1 MYRIYVDDALLYSP
15 ELVDD
20 GYLVLNP
27 KLTLELSKSGSLTFL
42 LPPANPM
49 YEGIQKLKSIITVYQ
64 NSEEIFRGR
73 VLHDEKDFYNRKNVY
88 CEGELAF
95 LLDSQQR
102 PYNFQGDIPEL
113 FAQFINSHNSQVEA
127 AKQFNVGE
135 ITVTDPNN
143 YINRSNIYYNNT
155 WDEISDKLI
164 ASHGGYLRLRLSNG
178 KRYIDYVKDYGKVNS
193 QVIEFGVN
201 MLDISEYI
209 TAEDVFTV
217 LIPLGVE
224 LTDEEG
230 NNTGRLTV
238 ESVNDG
244 KDYIEDD
251 AGIALF
257 GRIVKTQEWDDVTVA
272 SNLLTKG
279 RAFLNSGIEMAV
291 TLTMKA
297 IDLHLADV
305 DVERIG
311 LGDYVRVISLPHK
324 LDKYF
329 LCSKISIDMVSP
341 DKTEYT
347 FGVTYTT
354 MTEKQVGNA
363 KVIQTT
369 VTSVQSALND
379 VNKVNNIVSDLP
391 TDYVKK
397 SLWDA
402 NISQEGI
409 FKLLTNNGRIQGM
422 ILDEETGDIYIN
434 ASYIRSGVLTIGG
447 VNSEKSTLQIL
458 DSEGNVCVQ
467 AGTDGIKILKGEVN
481 ATSGSLDGVTIVEGI
496 TISSKTNDEMRNL
509 SLVKIEETETGTGTA
524 YCITF
529 GELTGRSTPI
539 AIEGSSIT
547 IHASSGITFSAN
559 NIIFENTIEA
569 PTAYF
574 DDLFVKNKISF
585 EGSNDEKNV
594 YFKTKDST
602 GTYQHNCRMYGGKAE
617 SATGIGWYDQTNARF
632 IWSYNDQ
639 TNLIDSES
647 ELKSTELDVTISS
660 GASAILNNS
669 VYFPFLR
676 MVVFQ
681 CRFTVNAITANTV
694 TTLGTIDSGYAP
706 NDAACGMAGYS
717 PAGVYGAYITVDGYV
732 RIKSPN
738 AISSG
743 QQLYISGC
751 YRY

>member
-1 MYRIYVDDALLYSP
+1 MYTIHVDGNLLYSP
-15 ELVDD
+15 LLIDD

-27 KLTLELSKSGSLTFL
+27 KLTLELGKSGSLTFL
-42 LPPANPM
+42 LPPNNPL
-49 YEGIQKLKSIITVYQ
+49 YDGIQKLKSMVIVYQ
-64 NSEEIFRGR
+64 DSEEIFRGR

-102 PYNFQGDIPEL
+102 PYSFQGDISDL
-113 FAQFINSHNSQVEA
+113 YMKFINAHNAQVEEE
-127 AKQFNVGE
+127 KRFYVGE

-164 ASHGGYLRLRLSNG
+164 ASHGGYLRPRLKDG
-178 KRYIDYVKDYGKVNS
+178 KRYLDYVKAYGKVNS

-217 LIPLGVE
+217 LIPLGFE
-224 LTDEEG
+224 QTDSDG
-230 NNTGRLTV
+230 NSTGRLTIK
-238 ESVNDG
+238 SVNSG

-251 AGIALF
+251 AAIALF
-257 GRIVKTQEWDDVTVA
+257 GRITKTQEWDDVTVA

-305 DVERIG
+305 EVERIG

-329 LCSKISIDMVSP
+329 LCSKIVIDIVSP

-354 MTEKQVGNA
+354 MTEKQVGTT
-363 KVIQTT
+363 KVIQST
-369 VTSVQSALND
+369 VGAVQSAVSN
-379 VNKVNNIVSDLP
+379 VNAIVSDLP

-402 NISQEGI
+402 NISQHGI
-409 FKLLTNNGRIQGM
+409 FNLLTNNGEIQGM

-434 ASYIRSGVLTIGG
+434 ASFIRSGILTIGG
-447 VNSEKSTLQIL
+447 VNSENSTLQIL

-481 ATSGSLDGVTIVEGI
+481 ATSGSLDSVTIVDGI
-496 TISSKTNDEMRNL
+496 TISSKTNDEMKNL
-509 SLVKIEETETGTGTA
+509 SLVKIEETATDSGTA

-539 AIEGSSIT
+539 AIQGSSIQ
-547 IHASSGITFSAN
+547 IKGSSGITFSAD
-559 NIIFENTIEA
+559 NIIFENSIEVNDIFVNKEWKALTLKNNFENKGFEANQLEYRKIGNHVYIRGSVKFPDNATWTGSAIQVADLPTIIA
-569 PTAYF
+569 PKKRNHYSINACDGARIARVIAT
-574 DDLFVKNKISF
+574 
-585 EGSNDEKNV
+585 
-594 YFKTKDST
+594 
-602 GTYQHNCRMYGGKAE
+602 
-617 SATGIGWYDQTNARF
+617 ATGGLSIEWIRRLTDGA
-632 IWSYNDQ
+632 ND
-639 TNLIDSES
+639 
-647 ELKSTELDVTISS
+647 
-660 GASAILNNS
+660 
-669 VYFPFLR
+669 
-676 MVVFQ
+676 
-681 CRFTVNAITANTV
+681 
-694 TTLGTIDSGYAP
+694 TTTTGLWVSM
-706 NDAACGMAGYS
+706 N
-717 PAGVYGAYITVDGYV
+717 VDYWV
-732 RIKSPN
+732 D
-738 AISSG
+738 
-743 QQLYISGC
+743 
-751 YRY
+751 

>member
-1 MYRIYVDDALLYSP
+1 MYTIHVDGNLLYSP
-15 ELVDD
+15 LLIDD

-27 KLTLELSKSGSLTFL
+27 KLTLELGKSGSLTFL
-42 LPPANPM
+42 LPPNNPL
-49 YEGIQKLKSIITVYQ
+49 YDGIQKLKSIVIVYQ
-64 NSEEIFRGR
+64 DSEEIFRGR

-102 PYNFQGDIPEL
+102 PYSFQGDIPDLYME
-113 FAQFINSHNSQVEA
+113 FINSHNAQVEEE
-127 AKQFNVGE
+127 KRFYVGE

-143 YINRSNIYYNNT
+143 YINRSNVYYNNT

-164 ASHGGYLRLRLSNG
+164 ASHGGYLRPRLRDG
-178 KRYIDYVKDYGKVNS
+178 KRYLDYVKAYGKVNS

-217 LIPLGVE
+217 LIPLGFE
-224 LTDEEG
+224 QTDSDG
-230 NNTGRLTV
+230 NSTGRLTIK
-238 ESVNDG
+238 SVNSG

-251 AGIALF
+251 AAIALF
-257 GRIVKTQEWDDVTVA
+257 GRITKTQEWDDVTVA

-305 DVERIG
+305 EVERIG

-329 LCSKISIDMVSP
+329 LCSKIVIDIVSP

-354 MTEKQVGNA
+354 MTEKQVGTT
-363 KVIQTT
+363 KVIQST
-369 VTSVQSALND
+369 VGAVQSAVSN
-379 VNKVNNIVSDLP
+379 VNAIVSDLP

-402 NISQEGI
+402 NINQYGI
-409 FKLLTNNGRIQGM
+409 FNLLTNNGKIQGM

-434 ASYIRSGVLTIGG
+434 ASFIRSGILTIGG
-447 VNSEKSTLQIL
+447 VNSENSTLQIL

-467 AGTDGIKILKGEVN
+467 AGADGIKILKGEVN
-481 ATSGSLDGVTIVEGI
+481 ATSGSLDSVTIVDGI
-496 TISSKTNDEMRNL
+496 TISSKTNDEMKNL
-509 SLVKIEETETGTGTA
+509 SLVKIEETTTDSGTA

-539 AIEGSSIT
+539 AIQGSSIQ
-547 IHASSGITFSAN
+547 IKGSSGITFSAD
-559 NIIFENTIEA
+559 NIIFENSIEVNNIFVNKEWKALTLKNNFENKGFEANQLEYRKIGNHVYIRGSVKFPDNATWTGSAIQVADLPTIIA
-569 PTAYF
+569 PQKGNHYSMNACDGARIARVIAT
-574 DDLFVKNKISF
+574 
-585 EGSNDEKNV
+585 
-594 YFKTKDST
+594 
-602 GTYQHNCRMYGGKAE
+602 
-617 SATGIGWYDQTNARF
+617 ATGGLSIEWIRRLTDGA
-632 IWSYNDQ
+632 ND
-639 TNLIDSES
+639 
-647 ELKSTELDVTISS
+647 
-660 GASAILNNS
+660 
-669 VYFPFLR
+669 
-676 MVVFQ
+676 
-681 CRFTVNAITANTV
+681 
-694 TTLGTIDSGYAP
+694 TTTTGLWVSM
-706 NDAACGMAGYS
+706 N
-717 PAGVYGAYITVDGYV
+717 VDYWV
-732 RIKSPN
+732 D
-738 AISSG
+738 
-743 QQLYISGC
+743 
-751 YRY
+751 

>member
-1 MYRIYVDDALLYSP
+1 MYTIHVDGNLLYSP
-15 ELVDD
+15 LLIDD

-27 KLTLELSKSGSLTFL
+27 KLTLELGKSGSLSFL
-42 LPPANPM
+42 LPPNNPL
-49 YEGIQKLKSIITVYQ
+49 YDGIQKLKSIVIVYQ
-64 NSEEIFRGR
+64 DSEEIFRGR

-102 PYNFQGDIPEL
+102 PYSFQGDIPDL
-113 FAQFINSHNSQVEA
+113 YMKFINSHNAQVEEE
-127 AKQFNVGE
+127 KRFYVGE

-164 ASHGGYLRLRLSNG
+164 ASHGGYLRPRLKDG
-178 KRYIDYVKDYGKVNS
+178 KRYLDYVKAYGKVNS

-217 LIPLGVE
+217 LIPLGFE
-224 LTDEEG
+224 QTDSDG
-230 NNTGRLTV
+230 NSTGRLTI
-238 ESVNDG
+238 ESVNSG

-251 AGIALF
+251 AAIALF
-257 GRIVKTQEWDDVTVA
+257 GRITKTQEWDDVTVA

-279 RAFLNSGIEMAV
+279 RSFLNSGIEMAV

-305 DVERIG
+305 EVERIS

-329 LCSKISIDMVSP
+329 LCSKIVIDIVSP

-354 MTEKQVGNA
+354 MTEKQVGTT
-363 KVIQTT
+363 KVIQST
-369 VTSVQSALND
+369 VGAVQSAVSN
-379 VNKVNNIVSDLP
+379 VNAIVSDLP
-391 TDYVKK
+391 IDYVKK

-402 NISQEGI
+402 NISQHGI
-409 FKLLTNNGRIQGM
+409 FNLLTNNGKVQGM

-434 ASYIRSGVLTIGG
+434 ASFIRSGILTIGG
-447 VNSEKSTLQIL
+447 VNSENSTLQIL

-481 ATSGSLDGVTIVEGI
+481 ATSGSLDSVTIVDGI
-496 TISSKTNDEMRNL
+496 TISSKTNDEIKNL
-509 SLVKIEETETGTGTA
+509 SLVKIEETTTDSGTA

-539 AIEGSSIT
+539 AIQGSSIQ
-547 IHASSGITFSAN
+547 IKGSSGITFSAD
-559 NIIFENTIEA
+559 NIIFENSIEVNDIFVNKEWKSLTLKNNFENKGFEANQLEYRKIGNHVYIRGSVKFSDDTAWTGSAIQVADLPTIIA
-569 PTAYF
+569 PKKGNHYSMNACDGARIARVIAT
-574 DDLFVKNKISF
+574 
-585 EGSNDEKNV
+585 
-594 YFKTKDST
+594 
-602 GTYQHNCRMYGGKAE
+602 
-617 SATGIGWYDQTNARF
+617 ATGGLSIEWIRRLTDGA
-632 IWSYNDQ
+632 ND
-639 TNLIDSES
+639 
-647 ELKSTELDVTISS
+647 
-660 GASAILNNS
+660 
-669 VYFPFLR
+669 
-676 MVVFQ
+676 
-681 CRFTVNAITANTV
+681 
-694 TTLGTIDSGYAP
+694 TTTTGLWVSM
-706 NDAACGMAGYS
+706 N
-717 PAGVYGAYITVDGYV
+717 VDYWV
-732 RIKSPN
+732 D
-738 AISSG
+738 
-743 QQLYISGC
+743 
-751 YRY
+751 

>member
-1 MYRIYVDDALLYSP
+1 MYTIHVDGNLLYSP
-15 ELVDD
+15 LLIDD

-27 KLTLELSKSGSLTFL
+27 KLTLELGKSGSLTFL
-42 LPPANPM
+42 LPPNNPL
-49 YEGIQKLKSIITVYQ
+49 YDSIQKLKSIVIVYQ
-64 NSEEIFRGR
+64 DSEEIFRGR

-102 PYNFQGDIPEL
+102 PYSFQGDIPDL
-113 FAQFINSHNSQVEA
+113 YMKFINSHNAQVEEE
-127 AKQFNVGE
+127 KRFYVGE

-164 ASHGGYLRLRLSNG
+164 ASHGGYLRPRLKDG
-178 KRYIDYVKDYGKVNS
+178 KRYLDYVKAYGKVNS

-217 LIPLGVE
+217 LIPLGFE
-224 LTDEEG
+224 QTDSDG
-230 NNTGRLTV
+230 NSTGRLTI
-238 ESVNDG
+238 ESVNSG

-251 AGIALF
+251 AAIALF
-257 GRIVKTQEWDDVTVA
+257 GRITKTQEWDDVTVA

-305 DVERIG
+305 EVERIS

-329 LCSKISIDMVSP
+329 LCSKIVIDIVSP

-354 MTEKQVGNA
+354 MTEKQVGTT
-363 KVIQTT
+363 KVIQST
-369 VTSVQSALND
+369 VGAVQSAVSN
-379 VNKVNNIVSDLP
+379 VNAIVSDLP

-402 NISQEGI
+402 NISQHGI
-409 FKLLTNNGRIQGM
+409 FKLLTNNGKIQGM

-434 ASYIRSGVLTIGG
+434 ASFIRSGILTIGG
-447 VNSEKSTLQIL
+447 VNSENSTLQIL

-481 ATSGSLDGVTIVEGI
+481 ATSGSLDSVTIVDGI
-496 TISSKTNDEMRNL
+496 TISSKTNDEMKNL
-509 SLVKIEETETGTGTA
+509 SLVKIEETTTDSGTA

-539 AIEGSSIT
+539 AIQGSSIQ
-547 IHASSGITFSAN
+547 IKGSSGITFSAD
-559 NIIFENTIEA
+559 NIIFENSIEVNDIFVNKEWKALTLKNNFENKGFEANQLEYRKIGNHVYIRGSVKFPDDATWTGSAIQVADLPTIIA
-569 PTAYF
+569 PKKGNHYSMNA
-574 DDLFVKNKISF
+574 
-585 EGSNDEKNV
+585 
-594 YFKTKDST
+594 
-602 GTYQHNCRMYGGKAE
+602 CGGARIARVIAT
-617 SATGIGWYDQTNARF
+617 ATGGLSIEWIRKLTDGA
-632 IWSYNDQ
+632 ND
-639 TNLIDSES
+639 
-647 ELKSTELDVTISS
+647 
-660 GASAILNNS
+660 
-669 VYFPFLR
+669 
-676 MVVFQ
+676 
-681 CRFTVNAITANTV
+681 
-694 TTLGTIDSGYAP
+694 TTTTGLWVSM
-706 NDAACGMAGYS
+706 N
-717 PAGVYGAYITVDGYV
+717 VDYWV
-732 RIKSPN
+732 D
-738 AISSG
+738 
-743 QQLYISGC
+743 
-751 YRY
+751 

>member
-1 MYRIYVDDALLYSP
+1 MYTIHVDGNLLYSP
-15 ELVDD
+15 LLIDD

-27 KLTLELSKSGSLTFL
+27 KLTLELGKSGSLTFL
-42 LPPANPM
+42 LPPNIPL
-49 YEGIQKLKSIITVYQ
+49 YDGIQKLKSIVIVYQ
-64 NSEEIFRGR
+64 DSEEIFRGR

-102 PYNFQGDIPEL
+102 PYSFQGDIPDLYME
-113 FAQFINSHNSQVEA
+113 FINSHNAQVEEE
-127 AKQFNVGE
+127 KRFYVGE

-143 YINRSNIYYNNT
+143 YINRSNVYYNNT

-164 ASHGGYLRLRLSNG
+164 ASHGGYLRPRLKDG
-178 KRYIDYVKDYGKVNS
+178 KRYLDYVKAYGKVNS

-217 LIPLGVE
+217 LIPLGFE
-224 LTDEEG
+224 QTDSDG
-230 NNTGRLTV
+230 NSTGRLTIK
-238 ESVNDG
+238 SVNSG

-251 AGIALF
+251 AAIALF
-257 GRIVKTQEWDDVTVA
+257 GRITKTQEWDDVTVA

-305 DVERIG
+305 EVERIG

-329 LCSKISIDMVSP
+329 LCSKIVIDIVSP

-354 MTEKQVGNA
+354 MTEKQVGTT
-363 KVIQTT
+363 KVIQST
-369 VTSVQSALND
+369 VGAVQSAVSN
-379 VNKVNNIVSDLP
+379 VNAIVSDLP

-402 NISQEGI
+402 NISQYGI
-409 FKLLTNNGRIQGM
+409 FNLLTNNSEIQGM

-434 ASYIRSGVLTIGG
+434 ASFIRSGVLTIGG
-447 VNSEKSTLQIL
+447 VNSENSTLQIL

-481 ATSGSLDGVTIVEGI
+481 ATSGSLDNVTIIDGI
-496 TISSKTNDEMRNL
+496 TISSKTNDEMKNL
-509 SLVKIEETETGTGTA
+509 SLVKIEETTTDSGTA

-539 AIEGSSIT
+539 AIQGSSIQ
-547 IHASSGITFSAN
+547 IKGSSGITFSAD
-559 NIIFENTIEA
+559 NIIFENSIEVNDIFVNKEWKALTLKNNFENKGFEANQLEYRKIGNHVYIRGSVKFPDNTTWTGSAIQVADLPTIIA
-569 PTAYF
+569 PKKGNHYSMNACDGARIARVIAT
-574 DDLFVKNKISF
+574 
-585 EGSNDEKNV
+585 
-594 YFKTKDST
+594 
-602 GTYQHNCRMYGGKAE
+602 
-617 SATGIGWYDQTNARF
+617 ATGGLSIEWIRRLTDGA
-632 IWSYNDQ
+632 ND
-639 TNLIDSES
+639 
-647 ELKSTELDVTISS
+647 
-660 GASAILNNS
+660 
-669 VYFPFLR
+669 
-676 MVVFQ
+676 
-681 CRFTVNAITANTV
+681 
-694 TTLGTIDSGYAP
+694 TTTTGLWVSM
-706 NDAACGMAGYS
+706 N
-717 PAGVYGAYITVDGYV
+717 VDYWV
-732 RIKSPN
+732 D
-738 AISSG
+738 
-743 QQLYISGC
+743 
-751 YRY
+751 

>member
-1 MYRIYVDDALLYSP
+1 MYTIHVDGNLLYSP
-15 ELVDD
+15 LLIDD

-27 KLTLELSKSGSLTFL
+27 KLTLELGKSGSLTFL
-42 LPPANPM
+42 LPPNNPL
-49 YEGIQKLKSIITVYQ
+49 YDGIQKLKSIVIVYQ
-64 NSEEIFRGR
+64 DSEEIFRGR

-102 PYNFQGDIPEL
+102 PYSFQGDIPDLYME
-113 FAQFINSHNSQVEA
+113 FINSHNAQVEEE
-127 AKQFNVGE
+127 KRFYVGE

-164 ASHGGYLRLRLSNG
+164 ASHGGYLRPRLKDG
-178 KRYIDYVKDYGKVNS
+178 KRYLDYVKAYGKVNS

-217 LIPLGVE
+217 LIPLGFE
-224 LTDEEG
+224 QTDSDG
-230 NNTGRLTV
+230 NSTGRLTIK
-238 ESVNDG
+238 SVNSG

-251 AGIALF
+251 AAIALF
-257 GRIVKTQEWDDVTVA
+257 GRITKTQEWDDVTVA

-305 DVERIG
+305 EVERIG

-329 LCSKISIDMVSP
+329 LCSKIVIDIVSP

-354 MTEKQVGNA
+354 MTEKQVGTT
-363 KVIQTT
+363 KVIQST
-369 VTSVQSALND
+369 VGAVQSAVSN
-379 VNKVNNIVSDLP
+379 VNAIVSDLP

-402 NISQEGI
+402 NISQYGI
-409 FKLLTNNGRIQGM
+409 FNLLTNNSEIQGM

-434 ASYIRSGVLTIGG
+434 ASFIRSGILTIGG
-447 VNSEKSTLQIL
+447 VNSENSTLQIL

-481 ATSGSLDGVTIVEGI
+481 ATSGSLDNVTIIDGI
-496 TISSKTNDEMRNL
+496 TISSKTNDEMKNL
-509 SLVKIEETETGTGTA
+509 SLVKIEETTTDSGTA

-539 AIEGSSIT
+539 AIQGSSIQ
-547 IHASSGITFSAN
+547 IKGSSGITFSAD
-559 NIIFENTIEA
+559 NIIFENSIEVNDIFVNKEWKALTLKNNFENKGFEANQLEYRKIGNHVYIRGSVKFPDNTTWTGSAIQVADLPTIIA
-569 PTAYF
+569 PKKGNHYSMNACDGARIARVIAT
-574 DDLFVKNKISF
+574 
-585 EGSNDEKNV
+585 
-594 YFKTKDST
+594 
-602 GTYQHNCRMYGGKAE
+602 
-617 SATGIGWYDQTNARF
+617 ATGGLSIEWIRRLTDGA
-632 IWSYNDQ
+632 ND
-639 TNLIDSES
+639 
-647 ELKSTELDVTISS
+647 
-660 GASAILNNS
+660 
-669 VYFPFLR
+669 
-676 MVVFQ
+676 
-681 CRFTVNAITANTV
+681 
-694 TTLGTIDSGYAP
+694 TTTTGLWVSM
-706 NDAACGMAGYS
+706 N
-717 PAGVYGAYITVDGYV
+717 VDYWV
-732 RIKSPN
+732 D
-738 AISSG
+738 
-743 QQLYISGC
+743 
-751 YRY
+751 

>member
-1 MYRIYVDDALLYSP
+1 MYTIHVDGNLLYSP
-15 ELVDD
+15 LLIDD

-27 KLTLELSKSGSLTFL
+27 KLTLELGKSGSLTFL
-42 LPPANPM
+42 LPPNNPL
-49 YEGIQKLKSIITVYQ
+49 YDGIQKLKSMVIVYQ
-64 NSEEIFRGR
+64 DSEEIFRGR

-102 PYNFQGDIPEL
+102 PYSFQGDISDL
-113 FAQFINSHNSQVEA
+113 YMKFINAHNAQVEEE
-127 AKQFNVGE
+127 KRFYVGE

-164 ASHGGYLRLRLSNG
+164 ASHGGYLRPRLKDG
-178 KRYIDYVKDYGKVNS
+178 KRYLDYVKAYGKVNS

-217 LIPLGVE
+217 LIPLGFE
-224 LTDEEG
+224 QTDSDG
-230 NNTGRLTV
+230 NSTGRLTIK
-238 ESVNDG
+238 SVNSG

-251 AGIALF
+251 AAIALF
-257 GRIVKTQEWDDVTVA
+257 GRITKTQEWDDVTVA

-305 DVERIG
+305 EVERIS

-329 LCSKISIDMVSP
+329 LCSKIVIDIVSP

-354 MTEKQVGNA
+354 MTEKQVGTT
-363 KVIQTT
+363 KVIQST
-369 VTSVQSALND
+369 VGAVQSAVSN
-379 VNKVNNIVSDLP
+379 VNAIVSDLP

-402 NISQEGI
+402 NISQHGI
-409 FKLLTNNGRIQGM
+409 FNLLTNNGEIQGM

-434 ASYIRSGVLTIGG
+434 ASFIRSGILTIGG
-447 VNSEKSTLQIL
+447 VNSENSTLQIL

-481 ATSGSLDGVTIVEGI
+481 ATSGSLDSVTIVDGI
-496 TISSKTNDEMRNL
+496 TISSKTNDEMKNL
-509 SLVKIEETETGTGTA
+509 SLVKIEETATDSGTA

-539 AIEGSSIT
+539 AIQGSSIQ
-547 IHASSGITFSAN
+547 IKGSSGITFSAD
-559 NIIFENTIEA
+559 NIIFENSIEVNDIFVNKEWKALTLKNNFENKGFEANQLEYRKIGNHVYIRGSVKFPDNATWTGSAIQVADLPTIIA
-569 PTAYF
+569 PKKRNHYSINACDGARIARVIAT
-574 DDLFVKNKISF
+574 
-585 EGSNDEKNV
+585 
-594 YFKTKDST
+594 
-602 GTYQHNCRMYGGKAE
+602 
-617 SATGIGWYDQTNARF
+617 ATGGLSIEWIRRLTDGA
-632 IWSYNDQ
+632 ND
-639 TNLIDSES
+639 
-647 ELKSTELDVTISS
+647 
-660 GASAILNNS
+660 
-669 VYFPFLR
+669 
-676 MVVFQ
+676 
-681 CRFTVNAITANTV
+681 
-694 TTLGTIDSGYAP
+694 TTTTGLWVSM
-706 NDAACGMAGYS
+706 N
-717 PAGVYGAYITVDGYV
+717 VDYWV
-732 RIKSPN
+732 D
-738 AISSG
+738 
-743 QQLYISGC
+743 
-751 YRY
+751 

>member
-1 MYRIYVDDALLYSP
+1 MYTIHVDGNLLYSP
-15 ELVDD
+15 LLIDD

-27 KLTLELSKSGSLTFL
+27 KLTLELGKSGSLTFL
-42 LPPANPM
+42 LPPNNPL
-49 YEGIQKLKSIITVYQ
+49 YDGIQKLKSIVIVYQ
-64 NSEEIFRGR
+64 DSEEIFRGR

-102 PYNFQGDIPEL
+102 PYSFQGDIPDLYME
-113 FAQFINSHNSQVEA
+113 FINSHNAQVEEG
-127 AKQFNVGE
+127 KRFYVGE

-143 YINRSNIYYNNT
+143 YINRSNVYYNNT

-164 ASHGGYLRLRLSNG
+164 ASHGGYLRPRLRDG
-178 KRYIDYVKDYGKVNS
+178 KRYLDYVKAYGKVNS

-217 LIPLGVE
+217 LIPLGFE
-224 LTDEEG
+224 QTDSDG
-230 NNTGRLTV
+230 NSTGRLTIK
-238 ESVNDG
+238 SVNSG

-251 AGIALF
+251 AAIALF
-257 GRIVKTQEWDDVTVA
+257 GRITKTQEWDDVTVA

-279 RAFLNSGIEMAV
+279 REFLNSGIEMAV

-305 DVERIG
+305 EVERIS

-329 LCSKISIDMVSP
+329 LCSKIVIDIVSP

-354 MTEKQVGNA
+354 MTEKQVGTT
-363 KVIQTT
+363 KVIQST
-369 VTSVQSALND
+369 VGAVQSAVSN
-379 VNKVNNIVSDLP
+379 VNAIVSDLP

-402 NISQEGI
+402 NISQYGI
-409 FKLLTNNGRIQGM
+409 FNLLTNNGEIQGM

-434 ASYIRSGVLTIGG
+434 ASFIRSGILTIGG
-447 VNSEKSTLQIL
+447 VNSENSTLQIL

-481 ATSGSLDGVTIVEGI
+481 ATSGSLDSVTIVDGI
-496 TISSKTNDEMRNL
+496 TISSKTNDEMKNL
-509 SLVKIEETETGTGTA
+509 SLVKIEETATDSGTA

-539 AIEGSSIT
+539 AIQGSSIQ
-547 IHASSGITFSAN
+547 IKGSSGITFSAD
-559 NIIFENTIEA
+559 NIVFENSIEVNDIFVNKEWKALTLKNNFENKGFEANQLEYRKIGNHVYIRGSVKFPDNATWTGSAIQVADLPTIIA
-569 PTAYF
+569 PKKGNHYSINACDGARIARVIAT
-574 DDLFVKNKISF
+574 
-585 EGSNDEKNV
+585 
-594 YFKTKDST
+594 
-602 GTYQHNCRMYGGKAE
+602 
-617 SATGIGWYDQTNARF
+617 ATGGLSIEWIRRLTDGA
-632 IWSYNDQ
+632 ND
-639 TNLIDSES
+639 
-647 ELKSTELDVTISS
+647 
-660 GASAILNNS
+660 
-669 VYFPFLR
+669 
-676 MVVFQ
+676 
-681 CRFTVNAITANTV
+681 
-694 TTLGTIDSGYAP
+694 TTTTGLWVSM
-706 NDAACGMAGYS
+706 N
-717 PAGVYGAYITVDGYV
+717 VDYWV
-732 RIKSPN
+732 D
-738 AISSG
+738 
-743 QQLYISGC
+743 
-751 YRY
+751 

>member
-1 MYRIYVDDALLYSP
+1 MYTIHVDGNLLYSP
-15 ELVDD
+15 LLIDD

-27 KLTLELSKSGSLTFL
+27 KLTLELGKSGSLTFL
-42 LPPANPM
+42 LPPNNPL
-49 YEGIQKLKSIITVYQ
+49 YDGIQKLKSIVIVYQ
-64 NSEEIFRGR
+64 DSEEIFRGR

-102 PYNFQGDIPEL
+102 PYSFQGDIPDLYME
-113 FAQFINSHNSQVEA
+113 FINSHNAQVEEE
-127 AKQFNVGE
+127 KRFYVGE

-143 YINRSNIYYNNT
+143 YINRSNVYYNNT

-164 ASHGGYLRLRLSNG
+164 ASHGGYLRPRLRDG
-178 KRYIDYVKDYGKVNS
+178 KRYLDYVKAYGKVNS

-217 LIPLGVE
+217 LIPLGFE
-224 LTDEEG
+224 QTDSDG
-230 NNTGRLTV
+230 NSTGRLTIK
-238 ESVNDG
+238 SVNSG

-251 AGIALF
+251 AAIALF
-257 GRIVKTQEWDDVTVA
+257 GRITKTQEWDDVTVA

-305 DVERIG
+305 EVERIG

-329 LCSKISIDMVSP
+329 LCSKIVIDIVSP

-354 MTEKQVGNA
+354 MTEKQVGTT
-363 KVIQTT
+363 KVIQST
-369 VTSVQSALND
+369 VGAVQSAVSN
-379 VNKVNNIVSDLP
+379 VNAIVSDLP

-402 NISQEGI
+402 NINQYGI
-409 FKLLTNNGRIQGM
+409 FNLLTNNGKIQGM

-434 ASYIRSGVLTIGG
+434 ASFIRSGTLTIGG
-447 VNSEKSTLQIL
+447 VNSENSTLQIL

-481 ATSGSLDGVTIVEGI
+481 ATSGSLDNVTIVDGI
-496 TISSKTNDEMRNL
+496 TISSKTNDEMKNL
-509 SLVKIEETETGTGTA
+509 SLVKIEETTTDSGTA

-539 AIEGSSIT
+539 AIQGSSIQ
-547 IHASSGITFSAN
+547 IKGSSGITFSAD
-559 NIIFENTIEA
+559 NIIFENSIEVNDIFVNKEWKALTLKNNFENKEFEANQLEYRKIGNHVYIRGSVKFPDNATWTGSAIQVADLPTIIA
-569 PTAYF
+569 PKKGNHYSMNACDGARIARVIAT
-574 DDLFVKNKISF
+574 
-585 EGSNDEKNV
+585 
-594 YFKTKDST
+594 
-602 GTYQHNCRMYGGKAE
+602 
-617 SATGIGWYDQTNARF
+617 ATGGLSIEWIRRLTDGANDTTTNGL
-632 IWSYNDQ
+632 WVSMN
-639 TNLIDSES
+639 
-647 ELKSTELDVTISS
+647 
-660 GASAILNNS
+660 
-669 VYFPFLR
+669 
-676 MVVFQ
+676 
-681 CRFTVNAITANTV
+681 
-694 TTLGTIDSGYAP
+694 
-706 NDAACGMAGYS
+706 
-717 PAGVYGAYITVDGYV
+717 VDYWV
-732 RIKSPN
+732 D
-738 AISSG
+738 
-743 QQLYISGC
+743 
-751 YRY
+751 

>member
-1 MYRIYVDDALLYSP
+1 MYTIHVDGNLLYSP
-15 ELVDD
+15 LLVDD

-27 KLTLELSKSGSLTFL
+27 KLTLELGKSGSLTFL
-42 LPPANPM
+42 LPPNNPL
-49 YEGIQKLKSIITVYQ
+49 YDGIQKLKSMVIVYQ
-64 NSEEIFRGR
+64 DSEEIFRGR

-102 PYNFQGDIPEL
+102 PYSFQGDISDL
-113 FAQFINSHNSQVEA
+113 YMKFINTHNAQVEEE
-127 AKQFNVGE
+127 KRFYVGE

-164 ASHGGYLRLRLSNG
+164 ASHGGYLRPRLKDG
-178 KRYIDYVKDYGKVNS
+178 KRYLDYVKAYGKVNS

-217 LIPLGVE
+217 LIPLGFE
-224 LTDEEG
+224 QTDSGG
-230 NNTGRLTV
+230 NSTGRLTI
-238 ESVNDG
+238 ESVNSG

-251 AGIALF
+251 AAIALF
-257 GRIVKTQEWDDVTVA
+257 GRITKTQEWDDVTVA
-272 SNLLTKG
+272 SNLLAKG

-305 DVERIG
+305 EVERIS

-329 LCSKISIDMVSP
+329 LCSKIVIDIVSP

-354 MTEKQVGNA
+354 MTEKQVGTT
-363 KVIQTT
+363 KVIQST
-369 VTSVQSALND
+369 VGAVQSAVSN
-379 VNKVNNIVSDLP
+379 VNAIVSDLP

-402 NISQEGI
+402 NISQHGI
-409 FKLLTNNGRIQGM
+409 FNLLTNNGKIQGM
-422 ILDEETGDIYIN
+422 ILDEETDDIYIN
-434 ASYIRSGVLTIGG
+434 ASFIRSGILTIGG
-447 VNSEKSTLQIL
+447 VNSENSTLQVL

-481 ATSGSLDGVTIVEGI
+481 ATSGSLDSVTIVDGI
-496 TISSKTNDEMRNL
+496 TISSKTNDEMKNL
-509 SLVKIEETETGTGTA
+509 SLVKIEETTTDSGTA

-539 AIEGSSIT
+539 AIQGSSIR
-547 IHASSGITFSAN
+547 IKGSSGITFSAD
-559 NIIFENTIEA
+559 NIIFENSIEVNDIFVNKEWKALTLKNNFENKGFEANQLEYRKIGNHVYIRGSVKFPDDATWTGSAIQVADLPTIIA
-569 PTAYF
+569 PKKGNHYSMNA
-574 DDLFVKNKISF
+574 
-585 EGSNDEKNV
+585 
-594 YFKTKDST
+594 
-602 GTYQHNCRMYGGKAE
+602 CGGERIARVIAT
-617 SATGIGWYDQTNARF
+617 ATGGLSIEWIRRLTDGA
-632 IWSYNDQ
+632 ND
-639 TNLIDSES
+639 
-647 ELKSTELDVTISS
+647 
-660 GASAILNNS
+660 
-669 VYFPFLR
+669 
-676 MVVFQ
+676 
-681 CRFTVNAITANTV
+681 
-694 TTLGTIDSGYAP
+694 TTTTGLWVSM
-706 NDAACGMAGYS
+706 N
-717 PAGVYGAYITVDGYV
+717 VDYWV
-732 RIKSPN
+732 D
-738 AISSG
+738 
-743 QQLYISGC
+743 
-751 YRY
+751 

>member
-1 MYRIYVDDALLYSP
+1 MYTIHVDGNLLYSP
-15 ELVDD
+15 LLIDD

-27 KLTLELSKSGSLTFL
+27 KLTLELGKSGSLTFL
-42 LPPANPM
+42 LPPNNPL
-49 YEGIQKLKSIITVYQ
+49 YDGIQKLKSIVIVYQ
-64 NSEEIFRGR
+64 DSEEIFRGR

-102 PYNFQGDIPEL
+102 PYSFQGDIPDLYME
-113 FAQFINSHNSQVEA
+113 FINSHNAQVEEE
-127 AKQFNVGE
+127 KRFYVGE

-143 YINRSNIYYNNT
+143 YINRSNVYYNNT

-164 ASHGGYLRLRLSNG
+164 ASHGGYLRPRLRDG
-178 KRYIDYVKDYGKVNS
+178 KRYLDYVKAYGKVNS

-217 LIPLGVE
+217 LIPLGFE
-224 LTDEEG
+224 QTDSDG
-230 NNTGRLTV
+230 NSTGRLTIK
-238 ESVNDG
+238 SVNSG

-251 AGIALF
+251 AAIALF
-257 GRIVKTQEWDDVTVA
+257 GRITKTQEWDDVTVA

-305 DVERIG
+305 EVERIG

-329 LCSKISIDMVSP
+329 LCSKIVIDIVSP

-354 MTEKQVGNA
+354 MTEKQVGTT
-363 KVIQTT
+363 KVIQST
-369 VTSVQSALND
+369 VGAVQSAVSN
-379 VNKVNNIVSDLP
+379 VNAIVSDLP

-402 NISQEGI
+402 NISQYGI
-409 FKLLTNNGRIQGM
+409 FNLLTNNGEIQGM

-434 ASYIRSGVLTIGG
+434 ASFIRSGILTIGG
-447 VNSEKSTLQIL
+447 VNSENSTLQIL

-481 ATSGSLDGVTIVEGI
+481 ATSGSLDNVTIIDGI
-496 TISSKTNDEMRNL
+496 TISSKTNDEMKNL
-509 SLVKIEETETGTGTA
+509 SLVKIEETTTDSGTA

-539 AIEGSSIT
+539 AIQGSSIQ
-547 IHASSGITFSAN
+547 IKGSSGITFSAD
-559 NIIFENTIEA
+559 NIIFENSIEVNDIFVNKEWKALTLKNNFENKGFEANQLEYRKIGNHVYIRGSVKFPDNATWTGSAIQVADLPTIIA
-569 PTAYF
+569 PKKGNHYSMNACDGARIARVIAT
-574 DDLFVKNKISF
+574 
-585 EGSNDEKNV
+585 
-594 YFKTKDST
+594 
-602 GTYQHNCRMYGGKAE
+602 
-617 SATGIGWYDQTNARF
+617 ATGGLSIEWIRRLTDGA
-632 IWSYNDQ
+632 ND
-639 TNLIDSES
+639 TTTTGLWVSMNVDYWID
-647 ELKSTELDVTISS
+647 
-660 GASAILNNS
+660 
-669 VYFPFLR
+669 
-676 MVVFQ
+676 
-681 CRFTVNAITANTV
+681 
-694 TTLGTIDSGYAP
+694 
-706 NDAACGMAGYS
+706 
-717 PAGVYGAYITVDGYV
+717 
-732 RIKSPN
+732 
-738 AISSG
+738 
-743 QQLYISGC
+743 
-751 YRY
+751 

>member
-1 MYRIYVDDALLYSP
+1 MYTIHVDGNLLYSP
-15 ELVDD
+15 LLVDD

-27 KLTLELSKSGSLTFL
+27 KLTLELGKSGSLTFL
-42 LPPANPM
+42 LPPNNPL
-49 YEGIQKLKSIITVYQ
+49 YDGIQKLKSIVIVYQ
-64 NSEEIFRGR
+64 DSEEIFRSR

-102 PYNFQGDIPEL
+102 PYSFQGDISDL
-113 FAQFINSHNSQVEA
+113 YMKFINAHNAQVEEE
-127 AKQFNVGE
+127 KRFYVGE

-164 ASHGGYLRLRLSNG
+164 ASHGGYLRPRLKDG
-178 KRYIDYVKDYGKVNS
+178 KRYLDYVKAYGKVNS

-217 LIPLGVE
+217 LIPLGFE
-224 LTDEEG
+224 QTDSDG
-230 NNTGRLTV
+230 NSTGRLTIK
-238 ESVNDG
+238 SVNSG

-251 AGIALF
+251 AAIALF
-257 GRIVKTQEWDDVTVA
+257 GRITKTQEWDDVTVA

-279 RAFLNSGIEMAV
+279 REFLNSGIEMAV

-305 DVERIG
+305 EVERIG

-329 LCSKISIDMVSP
+329 LCSKIVIDIVSP

-354 MTEKQVGNA
+354 MTEKQVGTT
-363 KVIQTT
+363 KVIQST
-369 VTSVQSALND
+369 VGAVQSAVSN
-379 VNKVNNIVSDLP
+379 VNAIVSDLP

-402 NISQEGI
+402 NISQHGI
-409 FKLLTNNGRIQGM
+409 FNLLTNNGEIQGM
-422 ILDEETGDIYIN
+422 ILDEETDDIYIN
-434 ASYIRSGVLTIGG
+434 ASFIRSGILTIGG
-447 VNSEKSTLQIL
+447 VNSENSTLQIL

-481 ATSGSLDGVTIVEGI
+481 ATSGSLDSVTIVDGI
-496 TISSKTNDEMRNL
+496 TISSKTNDEMKNL
-509 SLVKIEETETGTGTA
+509 SLVKIEETATDSGTA

-539 AIEGSSIT
+539 AIQGSSIR
-547 IHASSGITFSAN
+547 IKGSSGITFSAD
-559 NIIFENTIEA
+559 NIIFENSIEVNDIFVNKEWKALTLKNNFENKGFEANQLEYRKIGNHVYIRGSVKFPDDATWTGSAIQVADLPTIIA
-569 PTAYF
+569 PKKGNHYSMNA
-574 DDLFVKNKISF
+574 
-585 EGSNDEKNV
+585 
-594 YFKTKDST
+594 
-602 GTYQHNCRMYGGKAE
+602 CGGERIARVIAT
-617 SATGIGWYDQTNARF
+617 ATGGLSIEWIRRLTDGA
-632 IWSYNDQ
+632 ND
-639 TNLIDSES
+639 
-647 ELKSTELDVTISS
+647 
-660 GASAILNNS
+660 
-669 VYFPFLR
+669 
-676 MVVFQ
+676 
-681 CRFTVNAITANTV
+681 
-694 TTLGTIDSGYAP
+694 TTTTGLWVSM
-706 NDAACGMAGYS
+706 N
-717 PAGVYGAYITVDGYV
+717 VDYWV
-732 RIKSPN
+732 D
-738 AISSG
+738 
-743 QQLYISGC
+743 
-751 YRY
+751 

>member
-1 MYRIYVDDALLYSP
+1 MYTIHVDGNLLYSP
-15 ELVDD
+15 LLIDD

-27 KLTLELSKSGSLTFL
+27 KLTLELGKSGSLTFL
-42 LPPANPM
+42 LPPNNPL
-49 YEGIQKLKSIITVYQ
+49 YDGIQKLKSIVIVYQ
-64 NSEEIFRGR
+64 DSEEIFRGR

-102 PYNFQGDIPEL
+102 PYSFQGDIPDLYME
-113 FAQFINSHNSQVEA
+113 FINSHNAQVEEE
-127 AKQFNVGE
+127 KRFYVGE

-143 YINRSNIYYNNT
+143 YINRSNVYYNNT

-164 ASHGGYLRLRLSNG
+164 ASHGGYLRPRLKDG
-178 KRYIDYVKDYGKVNS
+178 KRYLDYVKAYGKVNS

-217 LIPLGVE
+217 LIPLGFE
-224 LTDEEG
+224 QTDSDG
-230 NNTGRLTV
+230 NSTGRLTIK
-238 ESVNDG
+238 SVNSG

-251 AGIALF
+251 AAIALF
-257 GRIVKTQEWDDVTVA
+257 GRITKTQEWDDVTVA

-305 DVERIG
+305 EVERIG

-329 LCSKISIDMVSP
+329 LCSKIVIDIVSP

-354 MTEKQVGNA
+354 MTEKQVGTT
-363 KVIQTT
+363 KVIQST
-369 VTSVQSALND
+369 VGAVQSAVSN
-379 VNKVNNIVSDLP
+379 VNAIVSDLP

-402 NISQEGI
+402 NISQYGI
-409 FKLLTNNGRIQGM
+409 FNLLTNNSEIQGM

-434 ASYIRSGVLTIGG
+434 ASFIRSGVLTIGG
-447 VNSEKSTLQIL
+447 VNSENSTLQIL

-481 ATSGSLDGVTIVEGI
+481 ATSGSLDNVTIIDGI
-496 TISSKTNDEMRNL
+496 TISSKTNDEMKNL
-509 SLVKIEETETGTGTA
+509 SLVKIEETTTDSGTA

-539 AIEGSSIT
+539 AIQGSSIQ
-547 IHASSGITFSAN
+547 IKGSSGITFSAD
-559 NIIFENTIEA
+559 NIIFENSIEVNDIFVNKEWKALTLKNNFENKGFEANQLEYRKIGNHVYIRGSVKFPDNTTWTGSAIQVADLPTIIA
-569 PTAYF
+569 PKKGNHYSMNACDGARIARVIAT
-574 DDLFVKNKISF
+574 
-585 EGSNDEKNV
+585 
-594 YFKTKDST
+594 
-602 GTYQHNCRMYGGKAE
+602 
-617 SATGIGWYDQTNARF
+617 ATGGLSIEWIRRLTDGA
-632 IWSYNDQ
+632 ND
-639 TNLIDSES
+639 
-647 ELKSTELDVTISS
+647 
-660 GASAILNNS
+660 
-669 VYFPFLR
+669 
-676 MVVFQ
+676 
-681 CRFTVNAITANTV
+681 
-694 TTLGTIDSGYAP
+694 TTTTGLWVSM
-706 NDAACGMAGYS
+706 N
-717 PAGVYGAYITVDGYV
+717 VDYWV
-732 RIKSPN
+732 D
-738 AISSG
+738 
-743 QQLYISGC
+743 
-751 YRY
+751 

>member
-1 MYRIYVDDALLYSP
+1 MYTIHVDGNLLYSP
-15 ELVDD
+15 LLIDD

-27 KLTLELSKSGSLTFL
+27 KLTLELGKSGSLTFL
-42 LPPANPM
+42 LPPNNPL
-49 YEGIQKLKSIITVYQ
+49 YDGIQKLKSIVIVYQ
-64 NSEEIFRGR
+64 DSEEIFRGR

-102 PYNFQGDIPEL
+102 PYSFQGDIPDL
-113 FAQFINSHNSQVEA
+113 YMKFINSHNAQVEEE
-127 AKQFNVGE
+127 KRFYVGE

-143 YINRSNIYYNNT
+143 YINRSNVYYNNT

-164 ASHGGYLRLRLSNG
+164 ASHGGYLRPRLRDG
-178 KRYIDYVKDYGKVNS
+178 KRYLDYVKAYGKVNS

-217 LIPLGVE
+217 LIPLGFE
-224 LTDEEG
+224 QTDSDG
-230 NNTGRLTV
+230 NSTGRLTIK
-238 ESVNDG
+238 SVNSG

-251 AGIALF
+251 AAIALF
-257 GRIVKTQEWDDVTVA
+257 GRITKTQEWDDVTVA

-305 DVERIG
+305 EVERIG

-329 LCSKISIDMVSP
+329 LCSKIVIDIVSP

-354 MTEKQVGNA
+354 MTEKQVGTT
-363 KVIQTT
+363 KVIQST
-369 VTSVQSALND
+369 VGAVQSAVSN
-379 VNKVNNIVSDLP
+379 VNAIVSDLP

-402 NISQEGI
+402 NINQYGI
-409 FKLLTNNGRIQGM
+409 FNLLTNNGKIQGM

-434 ASYIRSGVLTIGG
+434 ASFIRSGILTIGG
-447 VNSEKSTLQIL
+447 VNSENSTLQIL

-481 ATSGSLDGVTIVEGI
+481 ATSGSLDSVTIVDGI
-496 TISSKTNDEMRNL
+496 TISSKTNDEMKNL
-509 SLVKIEETETGTGTA
+509 SLVKIEETTTDSGTA

-539 AIEGSSIT
+539 AIQGSSIQ
-547 IHASSGITFSAN
+547 IKGSSGITFSAD
-559 NIIFENTIEA
+559 NIIFENSIEVNDIFVNKEWKALTLKNNFENKEFEANQLEYRKIGNHVYIRGSVKFPDNATWTGSAIQVADLPTIIA
-569 PTAYF
+569 PKKGNHYSMNACDGARIARVIAT
-574 DDLFVKNKISF
+574 
-585 EGSNDEKNV
+585 
-594 YFKTKDST
+594 
-602 GTYQHNCRMYGGKAE
+602 
-617 SATGIGWYDQTNARF
+617 ATGGLSIEWIRKLTDGA
-632 IWSYNDQ
+632 ND
-639 TNLIDSES
+639 
-647 ELKSTELDVTISS
+647 
-660 GASAILNNS
+660 
-669 VYFPFLR
+669 
-676 MVVFQ
+676 
-681 CRFTVNAITANTV
+681 
-694 TTLGTIDSGYAP
+694 TTTTGLWVSM
-706 NDAACGMAGYS
+706 N
-717 PAGVYGAYITVDGYV
+717 VDYWV
-732 RIKSPN
+732 D
-738 AISSG
+738 
-743 QQLYISGC
+743 
-751 YRY
+751 

>member
-1 MYRIYVDDALLYSP
+1 MYTIHVDGNLLYSP
-15 ELVDD
+15 LLIDD

-27 KLTLELSKSGSLTFL
+27 KLTLELGKSGSLTFL
-42 LPPANPM
+42 LPPNNPL
-49 YEGIQKLKSIITVYQ
+49 YDGIQKLKSIVIVYQ
-64 NSEEIFRGR
+64 DSEEIFRGR

-102 PYNFQGDIPEL
+102 PYSFQGDISDL
-113 FAQFINSHNSQVEA
+113 YMKFINAHNAQVEEE
-127 AKQFNVGE
+127 KRFYVGE

-164 ASHGGYLRLRLSNG
+164 ASHGGYLRPRLKDG
-178 KRYIDYVKDYGKVNS
+178 KRYLDYVKAYGKVNS

-217 LIPLGVE
+217 LIPLGFE
-224 LTDEEG
+224 QTDSGG
-230 NNTGRLTV
+230 NSTGRLTI
-238 ESVNDG
+238 ESVNSG

-251 AGIALF
+251 AAIALF
-257 GRIVKTQEWDDVTVA
+257 GRITKTQEWDDVTVA
-272 SNLLTKG
+272 SNLLAKG

-305 DVERIG
+305 EVERIS

-329 LCSKISIDMVSP
+329 LCSKIVIDIVSP

-354 MTEKQVGNA
+354 MTEKQVGTT
-363 KVIQTT
+363 KVIQST
-369 VTSVQSALND
+369 VGAVQSAVSN
-379 VNKVNNIVSDLP
+379 VNAIVSDLP

-402 NISQEGI
+402 NINQEGI
-409 FKLLTNNGRIQGM
+409 FKLLTNNGKIQGM
-422 ILDEETGDIYIN
+422 ILDEKTGDIYIN

-447 VNSEKSTLQIL
+447 VNSENSTLQIL

-481 ATSGSLDGVTIVEGI
+481 ATSGSLDGVTIVDGI
-496 TISSKTNDEMRNL
+496 TISSKTNDEMKNL
-509 SLVKIEETETGTGTA
+509 SLVKIEETTTDSGTA

-539 AIEGSSIT
+539 AIQGSSIR
-547 IHASSGITFSAN
+547 IKGSSGITFSAD
-559 NIIFENTIEA
+559 NIIFENSIEVNDIFVNKEWKALTLKNNFENKGFEANQLEYRKIGNHVYIRGSVKFPDDATWTGSAIQVADLPTIIA
-569 PTAYF
+569 PKKGDHYSMNA
-574 DDLFVKNKISF
+574 
-585 EGSNDEKNV
+585 
-594 YFKTKDST
+594 
-602 GTYQHNCRMYGGKAE
+602 CGGERIARVIAT
-617 SATGIGWYDQTNARF
+617 ATGGLSIEWIRRLTDGA
-632 IWSYNDQ
+632 ND
-639 TNLIDSES
+639 
-647 ELKSTELDVTISS
+647 
-660 GASAILNNS
+660 
-669 VYFPFLR
+669 
-676 MVVFQ
+676 
-681 CRFTVNAITANTV
+681 
-694 TTLGTIDSGYAP
+694 TTTTGLWVSM
-706 NDAACGMAGYS
+706 N
-717 PAGVYGAYITVDGYV
+717 VDYWV
-732 RIKSPN
+732 D
-738 AISSG
+738 
-743 QQLYISGC
+743 
-751 YRY
+751 

>member
-1 MYRIYVDDALLYSP
+1 MYTIHVDGNLLYSP
-15 ELVDD
+15 LLVDD

-27 KLTLELSKSGSLTFL
+27 KLTLELGKSGSLTFL
-42 LPPANPM
+42 LPPNNPL
-49 YEGIQKLKSIITVYQ
+49 YDGIQKLKSMVIVYQ
-64 NSEEIFRGR
+64 DSEEIFRGR

-102 PYNFQGDIPEL
+102 PYSFQGDISDL
-113 FAQFINSHNSQVEA
+113 YMKFINAHNAQVEEE
-127 AKQFNVGE
+127 KRFYVGE

-164 ASHGGYLRLRLSNG
+164 ASHGGYLRPRLKDG
-178 KRYIDYVKDYGKVNS
+178 KRYLDYVKAYGKVNS

-217 LIPLGVE
+217 LIPLGFE
-224 LTDEEG
+224 QTDSGG
-230 NNTGRLTV
+230 NSTGRLTI
-238 ESVNDG
+238 ESVNSG

-251 AGIALF
+251 AAIALF
-257 GRIVKTQEWDDVTVA
+257 GRITKTQEWDDVTVA
-272 SNLLTKG
+272 SNLLAKG

-305 DVERIG
+305 EVERIS

-329 LCSKISIDMVSP
+329 LCSKIVIDIVSP

-354 MTEKQVGNA
+354 MTEKQVGTT
-363 KVIQTT
+363 KVIQST
-369 VTSVQSALND
+369 VGAVQSAVSN
-379 VNKVNNIVSDLP
+379 VNAIVSDLP

-402 NISQEGI
+402 NISQHGI
-409 FKLLTNNGRIQGM
+409 FNLLTNNGKIQGM
-422 ILDEETGDIYIN
+422 ILDEETDDIYIN
-434 ASYIRSGVLTIGG
+434 ASFIRSGILTIGG
-447 VNSEKSTLQIL
+447 VNSENSTLQIL

-481 ATSGSLDGVTIVEGI
+481 ATSGSLDSVTIVDGI
-496 TISSKTNDEMRNL
+496 TISSKTNDEMKNL
-509 SLVKIEETETGTGTA
+509 SLVKIEETTTDSGTA

-539 AIEGSSIT
+539 AIQGSSIR
-547 IHASSGITFSAN
+547 IKGSSGITFSAD
-559 NIIFENTIEA
+559 NIIFENSIEVNDIFVNKEWKSLTLKNNFENKGFEANQLEYRKIGNHVYIRGSVKFPDNATWTGSAIQVADLPTIIA
-569 PTAYF
+569 PKKGNHYSMNACDGARIARVIVT
-574 DDLFVKNKISF
+574 
-585 EGSNDEKNV
+585 
-594 YFKTKDST
+594 
-602 GTYQHNCRMYGGKAE
+602 
-617 SATGIGWYDQTNARF
+617 ATGGLSIEWIRRLTDGA
-632 IWSYNDQ
+632 ND
-639 TNLIDSES
+639 TTTTGLW
-647 ELKSTELDVTISS
+647 
-660 GASAILNNS
+660 ASMN
-669 VYFPFLR
+669 
-676 MVVFQ
+676 
-681 CRFTVNAITANTV
+681 
-694 TTLGTIDSGYAP
+694 
-706 NDAACGMAGYS
+706 
-717 PAGVYGAYITVDGYV
+717 VDYWV
-732 RIKSPN
+732 D
-738 AISSG
+738 
-743 QQLYISGC
+743 
-751 YRY
+751 

>member
-1 MYRIYVDDALLYSP
+1 MYTIHVDGNLLYSP
-15 ELVDD
+15 LLIDD

-27 KLTLELSKSGSLTFL
+27 KLTLELGKSGSLTFL
-42 LPPANPM
+42 LPPNNPL
-49 YEGIQKLKSIITVYQ
+49 YDGIQKLKSIVIVYQ
-64 NSEEIFRGR
+64 DSEEIFRGR

-102 PYNFQGDIPEL
+102 PYSFQGDIPDLYME
-113 FAQFINSHNSQVEA
+113 FINSHNAQVEEE
-127 AKQFNVGE
+127 KRFYVGE

-143 YINRSNIYYNNT
+143 YINRSNVYYNNT

-164 ASHGGYLRLRLSNG
+164 ASHGGYLRPRLKDG
-178 KRYIDYVKDYGKVNS
+178 KRYLDYVKAYGKVNS

-217 LIPLGVE
+217 LIPLGFE
-224 LTDEEG
+224 QTDSDG
-230 NNTGRLTV
+230 NSTGRLTIK
-238 ESVNDG
+238 SVNSG

-251 AGIALF
+251 AAIALF
-257 GRIVKTQEWDDVTVA
+257 GRITKTQEWDDVTVA

-305 DVERIG
+305 EVERIG

-329 LCSKISIDMVSP
+329 LCSKIVIDIVSP

-354 MTEKQVGNA
+354 MTEKQVGTT
-363 KVIQTT
+363 KVIQST
-369 VTSVQSALND
+369 VGAVQSAVSN
-379 VNKVNNIVSDLP
+379 VNAIVSDLP

-402 NISQEGI
+402 NISQYGI
-409 FKLLTNNGRIQGM
+409 FNLLTNNSEIQGM

-434 ASYIRSGVLTIGG
+434 ASFIRSGVLTIGG
-447 VNSEKSTLQIL
+447 VNSENSTLQIL
-458 DSEGNVCVQ
+458 DSEANVCVQ

-481 ATSGSLDGVTIVEGI
+481 ATSGSLDNVTIIDGI
-496 TISSKTNDEMRNL
+496 TISSKTNDEMKNL
-509 SLVKIEETETGTGTA
+509 SLVKIEETTTDSGTA

-539 AIEGSSIT
+539 AIQGSSIR
-547 IHASSGITFSAN
+547 IKGSSGITFSAD
-559 NIIFENTIEA
+559 NIIFENSIEVNDIFVNKEWKALTLKNNFENKGFEANQLEYRKIGNHVYIRGSVKFPDNTTWTGSAIQVADLPTIIA
-569 PTAYF
+569 PKKGNHYSMNACDGARIARVIAT
-574 DDLFVKNKISF
+574 
-585 EGSNDEKNV
+585 
-594 YFKTKDST
+594 
-602 GTYQHNCRMYGGKAE
+602 
-617 SATGIGWYDQTNARF
+617 ATGGLSIEWIRRLTDGA
-632 IWSYNDQ
+632 ND
-639 TNLIDSES
+639 
-647 ELKSTELDVTISS
+647 
-660 GASAILNNS
+660 
-669 VYFPFLR
+669 
-676 MVVFQ
+676 
-681 CRFTVNAITANTV
+681 
-694 TTLGTIDSGYAP
+694 TTTTGLWVSM
-706 NDAACGMAGYS
+706 N
-717 PAGVYGAYITVDGYV
+717 VDYWV
-732 RIKSPN
+732 D
-738 AISSG
+738 
-743 QQLYISGC
+743 
-751 YRY
+751 

>member
-1 MYRIYVDDALLYSP
+1 MYTIHVDGNLLYSP
-15 ELVDD
+15 LLVDD

-27 KLTLELSKSGSLTFL
+27 KLTLELGKSGSLTFL
-42 LPPANPM
+42 LPPNNPL
-49 YEGIQKLKSIITVYQ
+49 YDGIQKLKSIVIVYQ
-64 NSEEIFRGR
+64 DSEEIFRSR

-102 PYNFQGDIPEL
+102 PYSFQGDIPDLYME
-113 FAQFINSHNSQVEA
+113 FINSHNAQVEEE
-127 AKQFNVGE
+127 KRFYVGE

-143 YINRSNIYYNNT
+143 YINRSNVYYNNT

-164 ASHGGYLRLRLSNG
+164 ASHGGYLRPRLRDG
-178 KRYIDYVKDYGKVNS
+178 KRYLDYVKAYGKVNS

-217 LIPLGVE
+217 LIPLGFE
-224 LTDEEG
+224 QTDSDG
-230 NNTGRLTV
+230 NSTGRLTIK
-238 ESVNDG
+238 SVNSG

-251 AGIALF
+251 AAIALF
-257 GRIVKTQEWDDVTVA
+257 GRITKTQEWDDVTVA

-279 RAFLNSGIEMAV
+279 REFLNSGIEMAV

-305 DVERIG
+305 EVERIS

-329 LCSKISIDMVSP
+329 LCSKIVIDIVSP

-354 MTEKQVGNA
+354 MTEKQVGTT
-363 KVIQTT
+363 KVIQST
-369 VTSVQSALND
+369 VGAVQSAVSN
-379 VNKVNNIVSDLP
+379 VNAIVSDLP

-402 NISQEGI
+402 NISQHGI
-409 FKLLTNNGRIQGM
+409 FNLLTNNGEIQGM

-434 ASYIRSGVLTIGG
+434 ASFIRSGILTIVG
-447 VNSEKSTLQIL
+447 VNSENSTLQIL

-481 ATSGSLDGVTIVEGI
+481 ATSGSLDSVTIVDGI
-496 TISSKTNDEMRNL
+496 TISSKTNDEMKNL
-509 SLVKIEETETGTGTA
+509 SLVKIEETTTDSGTA

-539 AIEGSSIT
+539 AIQGSSIR
-547 IHASSGITFSAN
+547 IKGSSGITFSAD
-559 NIIFENTIEA
+559 NIIFENSIEVNDIFVNKEWKALTLKNNFENKGFEANQLEYRKIGNHVYIRGSVKFPDDATWTGSAIQVADLPTIIA
-569 PTAYF
+569 PKKGNHYSMNA
-574 DDLFVKNKISF
+574 
-585 EGSNDEKNV
+585 
-594 YFKTKDST
+594 
-602 GTYQHNCRMYGGKAE
+602 CGGERIARVIAT
-617 SATGIGWYDQTNARF
+617 ATGGLSIEWIRRLTDGA
-632 IWSYNDQ
+632 ND
-639 TNLIDSES
+639 
-647 ELKSTELDVTISS
+647 
-660 GASAILNNS
+660 
-669 VYFPFLR
+669 
-676 MVVFQ
+676 
-681 CRFTVNAITANTV
+681 
-694 TTLGTIDSGYAP
+694 TTTTGLWVSM
-706 NDAACGMAGYS
+706 N
-717 PAGVYGAYITVDGYV
+717 VDYWV
-732 RIKSPN
+732 D
-738 AISSG
+738 
-743 QQLYISGC
+743 
-751 YRY
+751 